1 MANLVFG
8 FHFNL
13 IFQSYYYLRGHFG
26 SHISHLEKTYWF
38 LVLEVPRI
46 VSGKVWKSRAGRLM
60 AGGSRN
66 KCACALLAPLSHLD
80 SIGVSSHWAGA
91 AHVQVCLPCS
101 VNLELLFQICLS
113 VLSPLSLLGDSPCSN
128 VDHED

>member
-8 FHFNL
+8 FNFNL

-26 SHISHLEKTYWF
+26 SHISLLGKTYWF
-38 LVLEVPRI
+38 LALEVPCI

-66 KCACALLAPLSHLD
+66 KCTCALLAPLSHLD
-80 SIGVSSHWAGA
+80 STGVSSHWAGA
-91 AHVQVCLPCS
+91 AHVQGVS
-101 VNLELLFQICLS
+101 ALFCQSGDAVPGMPIN
-113 VLSPLSLLGDSPCSN
+113 PLTTPSSG
-128 VDHED
+128 